1 MHKLYI
7 CLAIFLLLNACDK
20 QQSPHNTS
28 DSAPIQAPEKL
39 LEPKPAGKLA
49 NGTFCFKKSLNQD
62 VTNVQIII
70 SGDDVSGFMNW
81 IPYQKDSARGTL
93 KGTQNQTGELDLM
106 YDYMIE
112 GNQQSETKIMKI
124 ENDQLWVKKGELT
137 DSKNDGHLVYKDVN
151 QAKYNENLEKA
162 DCKVLTE

>member
-1 MHKLYI
+1 MHKFYV
-7 CLAIFLLLNACDK
+7 CLASFLLLSACSK
-20 QQSPHNTS
+20 QPAAQNTGE
-28 DSAPIQAPEKL
+28 SAPTQATQKL
-39 LEPKPAGKLA
+39 TAPKPVNKLA
-49 NGTFCFKKSLNQD
+49 DGTFCFKKSLNQD
-62 VTNVQIII
+62 VSNVQLII

-151 QAKYNENLEKA
+151 QAKYNEHLEKA
-162 DCKVLTE
+162 DCKALTE

>member
-7 CLAIFLLLNACDK
+7 YLASFLLLNACDK
-20 QQSPHNTS
+20 QQLPHNTS
-28 DSAPIQAPEKL
+28 DSAPIQAIEKL
-39 LEPKPAGKLA
+39 PVPKPAGKLDK
-49 NGTFCFKKSLNQD
+49 GTFCFKKSLNQD
-62 VTNVQIII
+62 VTNVKIII

-93 KGTQNQTGELDLM
+93 KGTQNQSGELDLM

-137 DSKNDGHLVYKDVN
+137 DPKNDGHLVYKDAS
-151 QAKYNENLEKA
+151 QAKYDESLEKA
-162 DCKVLTE
+162 NCKTLTE